1 MLPIRV
7 DEEERPEREQVIER
21 ECVRLLCDGVSV
33 LPFTS

>member
-7 DEEERPEREQVIER
+7 DEEGRPEREQAIER
-21 ECVRLLCDGVSV
+21 ERVRLLCDWVSV